1 MKILFFIFCCPVQ
14 TRMEKPFLENNLIA
28 RNPLIRSVA
37 RVAPLPDRQAVIKN
51 YIHSN
56 KTNQIMKINSD
67 GEVVQVGHFG
77 AVVTLLD
84 FYETLGYCL

>member
-1 MKILFFIFCCPVQ
+1 
-14 TRMEKPFLENNLIA
+14 MEKPFLQKNLSA

-37 RVAPLPDRQAVIKN
+37 RVAALPDRQAVIKN

-56 KTNQIMKINSD
+56 KTNQILKINSE

-77 AVVTLLD
+77 VVVTLLD
-84 FYETLGYCL
+84 FNKTVVCLGWLLWCSGYSIGSL